1 MLYGSGCGEVEGDL
15 LASHRHLN
23 RCLIPYS
30 NPKLPLHHLKR
41 RASLVGEEEQQDD
54 EGVRLMMSACVIVL
68 PFLVPFLIHQPH
80 SEALVEKLVF
90 EVVLLRV
97 EELVVPLH
105 VELVVHLHVQA
116 RDFLTLA

>member
-23 RCLIPYS
+23 QCLVPYS
-30 NPKLPLHHLKR
+30 NPKLHQ
-41 RASLVGEEEQQDD
+41 EQQDD

-80 SEALVEKLVF
+80 SETLVEKLVF